1 MEGITLGQVAIW
13 VAFAV
18 ALITGIKYLISNM
31 KSGVTALFRDEFKS
45 LDEKFKSL
53 GERMEKLENKIGD
66 VETRMGDK
74 IDRSNMG
81 SCKNFIVGRISKIE
95 NGESLSEIEAE
106 RFWEEYDFYIKH
118 KGNSYIKNKVEQL
131 QKEGKL

>member
-53 GERMEKLENKIGD
+53 GERMEKLENKIAD
-66 VETRMGDK
+66 VDTRMGDK
-74 IDRSNMG
+74 LDRANIE
-81 SCKNFIVGRISKIE
+81 SCKNFIVGRIAIIDR
-95 NGESLSEIEAE
+95 GESLGEVEAE
-106 RFWEEYDFYIKH
+106 RFWEEYDYYIKH
-118 KGNSYIKNKVEQL
+118 NGNSYIKNKVEQL

>member
-1 MEGITLGQVAIW
+1 MEGITLGQVALF
-13 VAFAV
+13 VAFLV
-18 ALITGIKYLISNM
+18 ALITGIKYLITNM

-53 GERMEKLENKIGD
+53 GERMEKLEKKIGD
-66 VETRMGDK
+66 VETRMGEK
-74 IDRSNMG
+74 IDRANIE
-81 SCKNFIVGRISKIE
+81 SCKNFIVGRISKVE
-95 NGESLSEIEAE
+95 NGEALSEIEAE

-118 KGNSYIKNKVEQL
+118 NGNSYIKNKVEQL